1 MARTRRDEAMSSGL
15 MQLRLVERSYDGH
28 GQSRGNGERKGHE
41 ERPEEAEA
49 EEESYAAAA

>member
-1 MARTRRDEAMSSGL
+1 MSSGL
-15 MQLRLVERSYDGH
+15 MQLRLIERTYDGR
-28 GQSRGNGERKGHE
+28 GQSRGNSERKGHE